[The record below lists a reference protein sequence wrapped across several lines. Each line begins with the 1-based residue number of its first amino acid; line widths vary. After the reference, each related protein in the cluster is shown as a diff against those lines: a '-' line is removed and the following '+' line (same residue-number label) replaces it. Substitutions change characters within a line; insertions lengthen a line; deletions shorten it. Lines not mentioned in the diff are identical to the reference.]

1 MAEALDDQYNGQLRD
16 LHERTAGAGAG
27 DARAEALRALV
38 RRLRDEPR
46 ALDTS
51 VKARALG
58 SRVRGHPIVQSWCK
72 YCSAAP

>member
-27 DARAEALRALV
+27 DARAAALRALV

-51 VKARALG
+51 VKARALS
-58 SRVRGHPIVQSWCK
+58 SRLEGHTNVHFWCK
-72 YCSAAP
+72 YCSAAS

>member
-16 LHERTAGAGAG
+16 LHERAERAAGAGARY
-27 DARAEALRALV
+27 ARGEALRALV

-51 VKARALG
+51 VKARALSKPG
-58 SRVRGHPIVQSWCK
+58 GREVLVALGCCLH
-72 YCSAAP
+72 